1 MVKNIKP
8 GIGDLYLKLTQQF
21 KIIERNLIGDLWQE
35 NTIHDTMRF
44 LADEV
49 GSRFAGTPSET
60 RAQEYILDQ
69 FHAYGYPDAKAQ
81 EFTYFGWHRGTV
93 ALEMLTPKPRLLSAI
108 ALALSPG
115 GEIEGEVVNM
125 GTGSPEEF
133 HAKQSSD
140 LQDRI
145 VLCSS
150 ATSPAGERVHRR
162 TKYAYAVDRGAK
174 GFIFMNHNPG
184 KLSPTGSLR
193 PAHRMGG
200 EIPGIGVSLETG
212 SLMLRLA
219 NNHPFTVRIRDSSQV
234 IPNQVSRNLIADLPG
249 KGQATEWIVVGGHY
263 DGHDIAQGAM
273 DNLSAIA
280 VIMEVA
286 KHLQKYK
293 QQFRRNIR
301 FIAFGCEELGVTGS
315 TRYVEQHLNQLKHIA
330 LMINL
335 ELGGLAYSKGTQHV
349 AFTIHQPPQLMTAL
363 KRFSNEIQYPLH
375 LEEKITTASDHW
387 PFYLQ
392 GIPAISMHAEPSIE
406 RQIVGR
412 GWGHTTADTMDKVDL
427 RNLQEGVMI
436 LARLIVR
443 LANDKRK
450 LGDHTAIPN
459 VLQCL
464 TASGMKSILE
474 MQRQWPSH

>member
-1 MVKNIKP
+1 M
-8 GIGDLYLKLTQQF
+8 KLTQRF
-21 KIIERNLIGDLWQE
+21 KTIERNVIGDLWQE
-35 NTIHDTMRF
+35 STILNNMRF

-49 GSRFAGTPSET
+49 GSRFAGTLSET
-60 RAQEYILDQ
+60 RAQGYIIDQ
-69 FHAYGYPDAKAQ
+69 FHNYGYTNAKTH
-81 EFTYFGWHRGTV
+81 EFTYFGWRRGTV
-93 ALEMLTPKPRLLSAI
+93 ALEMLTPKSRSLSAI

-115 GEIEGEVVNM
+115 GEIEGEVVNI

-133 HAKQSSD
+133 RAKHSID

-150 ATSPAGERVHRR
+150 ATSPSGERVHRR
-162 TKYAYAVDRGAK
+162 TKYAYAVDHGAK

-184 KLSPTGSLR
+184 QLSPTGSLR
-193 PAHRMGG
+193 PAHKMGG

-219 NNHPFTVRIRDSSQV
+219 DNHPFTVRIKDTSQV
-234 IPNQVSRNLIADLPG
+234 IPNQISRNIIADLPG
-249 KGQATEWIVVGGHY
+249 RRQATEWIIVGGHY

-280 VIMEVA
+280 VILEVA

-293 QQFRRNIR
+293 NRFRRNIR

-315 TRYVEQHLNQLKHIA
+315 TRYVEQHPNQLKHIA

-335 ELGGLAYSKGTQHV
+335 ELGGLAYAKGTQHV
-349 AFTIHQPPQLMTAL
+349 AFTIHQPPQLMTSL
-363 KRFSNEIQYPLH
+363 QHFSSIIQYPLH

-392 GIPAISMHAEPSIE
+392 GIPTISMHAEPSIE

-412 GWGHTTADTMDKVDL
+412 GWGHTTADTMDKVDP
-427 RNLQEGVMI
+427 RNLQEGAMI
-436 LARLIVR
+436 LARLIIR
-443 LANDKRK
+443 LANEKQT
-450 LGDHTAIPN
+450 LGDHTPITD
-459 VLQCL
+459 VEQHLV
-464 TASGMKSILE
+464 TSGMKPILE
-474 MQRQWPSH
+474 LQRQWPSH